1 MNLEQLLTE
10 GLGLVGAFTPRIAI
24 FIFLVCFIGEGF
36 VISIPLVFETTW
48 LVAGYQLSGG
58 VLPVP
63 DLILLM
69 ITAQLGR
76 QGGALVLYLLSRK
89 STSFFERFIA
99 RRMRRRDP
107 GDAWQFS
114 FMKRIDSIS
123 PFGVALGRL
132 MWLRIPLT
140 MLLGARRKLKTL
152 MLGVVISSLVYEGV
166 YIALG
171 AIVRKTTKPDSGYVL
186 LYFAGGMAA
195 MYVVTFGVR
204 YLIKAVK
211 RRVAPKDPPKDPPEA
226 PPA

>member
-1 MNLEQLLTE
+1 MNFEQLLTN

-24 FIFLVCFIGEGF
+24 FIFLVCFI
-36 VISIPLVFETTW
+36 VFETTW

-58 VLPVP
+58 VLPVL

-76 QGGALVLYLLSRK
+76 QGGALVLYLLSRR

-99 RRMRRRDP
+99 RRMRRKDP
-107 GDAWQFS
+107 GDSGQFS
-114 FMKRIDSIS
+114 FMKRIDTIS

-140 MLLGARRKLKTL
+140 LVLGARRKLKTL

-186 LYFAGGMAA
+186 LYFAGGLAA
-195 MYVVTFGVR
+195 IYVVTFGVR
-204 YLIKAVK
+204 FLVKTVK
-211 RRVAPKDPPKDPPEA
+211 RRIGPKTPPTAAPESSLQQLPPSGDS
-226 PPA
+226 

>member
-1 MNLEQLLTE
+1 MNFQELFTD

-48 LVAGYQLSGG
+48 VVAGYQLSAG
-58 VLPVP
+58 VLPIP
-63 DLILLM
+63 DLLLLM

-89 STSFFERFIA
+89 STAFFQRFIA
-99 RRMRRRDP
+99 RRIRRRASDD
-107 GDAWQFS
+107 GAEAKL
-114 FMKRIDSIS
+114 MKRIDTIS

-140 MLLGARRKLKTL
+140 LVLGARRKLKTL

-171 AIVRKTTKPDSGYVL
+171 TKPDSGYVVF
-186 LYFAGGMAA
+186 YFAGGLAILYGA
-195 MYVVTFGVR
+195 TFGIKLLVGAVR
-204 YLIKAVK
+204 ARVK
-211 RRVAPKDPPKDPPEA
+211 RKSPVP
-226 PPA
+226 

>member
-1 MNLEQLLTE
+1 MNLQQLLTD

-36 VISIPLVFETTW
+36 VVSIPLVFETTW
-48 LVAGYQLSGG
+48 LAAGYQLSGG
-58 VLPVP
+58 VLPVF

-89 STSFFERFIA
+89 STAFFERFIA
-99 RRMRRRDP
+99 RRIRRRASDE
-107 GDAWQFS
+107 GTEQKFL
-114 FMKRIDSIS
+114 KRIDTIS

-140 MLLGARRKLKTL
+140 LVLGARRRLKTL

-186 LYFAGGMAA
+186 LYFAGGLGAIYAA
-195 MYVVTFGVR
+195 TFSVR
-204 YLIKAVK
+204 FLIKAVK
-211 RRVAPKDPPKDPPEA
+211 RRVAPKPVA
-226 PPA
+226 